1 VPQPAARALAL
12 LCAVALSSGGC
23 SSGKAEPEPTSR
35 RVIYRVEDTAGATPA
50 VTTVVIDRDGH
61 YRGRVRTLQGAP
73 PGGADLGGTAW
84 DGERQYVLSGGRPT
98 GVQDVA
104 PGLTGA
110 DSNLDVSLASA
121 LAHDLVRR
129 GATSTVAD
137 LPCDLW
143 ESKDPLDASS
153 WALPTDTDHTTS
165 CVSADGLLL
174 SESWT
179 LDGHLVRTRTA
190 VYVGRG
196 PSLAGTALL
205 GGRSPGPLPT
215 SPALEEVR
223 RVDAAALAGSL
234 GVPLPPPPIGFT
246 LDRAASVL
254 QRELA
259 GQPSVEG
266 GVFTYV
272 AGERVVELR
281 LERGLGGRT
290 LGLPPDGVAV
300 SLRDG
305 RAARLTPGLLGL
317 GVTFTGGHGLL
328 ATATA
333 DLREEALLLWVTTLQ
348 LG

>member
-1 VPQPAARALAL
+1 
-12 LCAVALSSGGC
+12 
-23 SSGKAEPEPTSR
+23 
-35 RVIYRVEDTAGATPA
+35 

-61 YRGRVRTLQGAP
+61 YRGRIRTLQGPP

-84 DGERQYVLSGGRPT
+84 DGDRQYLLTGGRAT

-104 PGLTGA
+104 PGLIGA

-121 LAHDLVRR
+121 LAHHVVRR
-129 GATSTVAD
+129 GASSTVAG

-165 CVSADGLLL
+165 CVTADGLLL

-179 LDGHLVRTRTA
+179 LDGRLVRTRTA
-190 VYVGRG
+190 VSVGPG
-196 PSLAGTALL
+196 PSLAGAALL

-215 SPALEEVR
+215 TPALEEVR
-223 RVDAAALAGSL
+223 RVDATTLTDALGI
-234 GVPLPPPPIGFT
+234 PLPPPPIGFT
-246 LDRAASVL
+246 LDRTAAVL

-290 LGLPPDGVAV
+290 LGLPPDGIAV
-300 SLRDG
+300 TLRDG
-305 RAARLTPGLLGL
+305 RPARLTPGLLGL
-317 GVTFTGGHGLL
+317 GVTFTAGHGLL
-328 ATATA
+328 VTVTA
-333 DLREEALLLWVTTLQ
+333 DLREEALLLWVATLQ